1 MAKIYKNVNG
11 DYIEVEQSLNPDTL
25 AAKLTQDP
33 IYRFISKD
41 QEQTSQALTLLFL
54 GFMILPFATSAIIWF
69 NVSKILGAAFMIF
82 NLACMMKPRIG
93 VPIIILIHV
102 VFYYFVDK

>member
-1 MAKIYKNVNG
+1 MAKVYKNVNG

-54 GFMILPFATSAIIWF
+54 GFMILPFVTTAIIWF
-69 NVSKILGAAFMIF
+69 NVSKILAVVFALFMIG
-82 NLACMMKPRIG
+82 CMMKPRAGI
-93 VPIIILIHV
+93 PIIILIHV
-102 VFYYFVDK
+102 ALYYFAGK